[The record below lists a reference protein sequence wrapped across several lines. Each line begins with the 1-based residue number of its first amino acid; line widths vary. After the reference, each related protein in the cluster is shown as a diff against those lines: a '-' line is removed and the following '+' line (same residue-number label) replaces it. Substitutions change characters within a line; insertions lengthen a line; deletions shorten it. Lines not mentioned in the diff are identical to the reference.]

1 MKNLRIIAI
10 VFLLIPLINSYS
22 QDSKVLSQFSE
33 FDVKTGKQVIDENI
47 TMKVLENEDLGM
59 MPEDSLNYKY
69 IDKVYQKRL
78 VRLDLAT
85 VQKTFPE
92 VVSVTPE
99 GDSILDYVSLIPLLM
114 EAIQEQQIL
123 IMDLEKRIQS
133 STEQPK

>member
-69 IDKVYQKRL
+69 IDKV
-78 VRLDLAT
+78 
-85 VQKTFPE
+85 
-92 VVSVTPE
+92 
-99 GDSILDYVSLIPLLM
+99 
-114 EAIQEQQIL
+114 
-123 IMDLEKRIQS
+123 
-133 STEQPK
+133 